1 MTQDM
6 THEEL
11 LEKTLDRVVENN
23 KRLRPGT
30 PMAELKDAIEASL
43 SSLPPLE
50 FKEFSELIANMEEES
65 DFSQEMLTRAPEIL
79 GWDADQI
86 IAWVEEITK
95 KLEN

>member
-1 MTQDM
+1 MAQDM

-11 LEKTLDRVVENN
+11 LRGVLDRVVENN
-23 KRLRPGT
+23 RSLRPGT

-50 FKEFSELIANMEEES
+50 FKEFSQVTEGDANYAAEL
-65 DFSQEMLTRAPEIL
+65 LRRAPELL

-86 IAWVEEITK
+86 IAWVEEVTE
-95 KLEN
+95 KLES

>member
-1 MTQDM
+1 MAQEM

-11 LEKTLDRVVENN
+11 LKGVLDRVVENN

-43 SSLPPLE
+43 GSLPPLE
-50 FKEFSELIANMEEES
+50 FEEFSRLTEGDKDYSAEL
-65 DFSQEMLTRAPEIL
+65 LRRAPEML

-86 IAWVEEITK
+86 ITWVEEVTQ
-95 KLEN
+95 KLE